1 MSMHLARRRVLG
13 ALPAATIAV
22 VLATAGPSARAEDA
36 HGVRPGLDPANP
48 VVLTVGVPRNF
59 GYLSTLWAKDVQVP
73 GVRIEYKYFP
83 NFIDMLTA
91 FNGRQ
96 LDVTEIGDVGA
107 AQSFAASKGGVRV
120 IAVTQPNPE
129 NTGLLVAKDSP
140 YKTFADLKGKQ
151 LLFLKSTNTYLGV
164 KNQIAAAK
172 LKEDDFRI
180 VELAG
185 PSAVKAF
192 QTGQIEGYYTI
203 DPNMADVVE
212 KTGARLIATGTDMGI
227 ENLYPYVSHE
237 KVIAEKKAAL
247 AAFVQALAD
256 TIAWAQA
263 HPDEQARLVAPKVQ
277 FTESAIRETFR
288 RGAKGLQI
296 IDEGFHARQQRN
308 LDALLAAGVLK
319 QPVSAQNLYLTTFN
333 ASIAPSS
340 AGANEAAASATR

>member
-1 MSMHLARRRVLG
+1 LRPSKHAAWPYILCVFSVAV
-13 ALPAATIAV
+13 ALQAAC
-22 VLATAGPSARAEDA
+22 LSARAQSS
-36 HGVRPGLDPANP
+36 GTTPGLDPANP

-59 GYLSTLWAKDVQVP
+59 GYLSTLWAKNVQVP

-96 LDVTEIGDVGA
+96 LDLTEIGDVGA
-107 AQSFAASKGGVRV
+107 AQSFAASKGAVKV
-120 IAVTQPNPE
+120 IAVTEPNAE

-164 KNQIAAAK
+164 KNQIADAK
-172 LKEDDFRI
+172 LKEEDFKI

-185 PSAVKAF
+185 PAAVKAF
-192 QTGQIEGYYTI
+192 QTGQIDGYYTI

-212 KTGARLIATGTDMGI
+212 KTGARLIATGVDMRI

-237 KVIAEKKAAL
+237 KVVAEKRAAL
-247 AAFVQALAD
+247 AAFVRALAD

-263 HPDEQARLVAPKVQ
+263 HPEEQATLVAPKIQ
-277 FTESAIRETFR
+277 FTESAIKTTFK
-288 RGAKGLQI
+288 RGAKRLQR
-296 IDEGFHARQQRN
+296 IDDEFYARQERN
-308 LDALLAAGVLK
+308 LNALLAAGVLK
-319 QPVSAQNLYLTTFN
+319 QAVGARDLYLSDFS
-333 ASIAPSS
+333 ASITPSN
-340 AGANEAAASATR
+340 AEPK

>member
-1 MSMHLARRRVLG
+1 MQRSTRLTHIARRRFLSALSAAVSTFVLEGGGLPVHAADAGG
-13 ALPAATIAV
+13 AGA
-22 VLATAGPSARAEDA
+22 
-36 HGVRPGLDPANP
+36 GLDPEKP

-59 GYLSTLWAKDVQVP
+59 GYLSTLWARNVQVP
-73 GVRIEYKYFP
+73 GVTIEYKYFP

-91 FNGRQ
+91 FNGGQ
-96 LDVTEIGDVGA
+96 LDITEIGDVGA
-107 AQSFAASKGGVRV
+107 AQSFAASKGSVRV

-164 KNQIAAAK
+164 KNQIAAAG
-172 LKEDDFRI
+172 LKEEDFKI

-192 QTGQIEGYYTI
+192 QSGQIEGYYTI

-212 KTGARLIATGTDMGI
+212 KTGARLIATGVDMGI
-227 ENLYPYVSHE
+227 ENLYPYVSHQ
-237 KVIAEKKAAL
+237 KVIEEKKAAL

-263 HPDEQARLVAPKVQ
+263 NPDEQARLVAPKIQ
-277 FTESAIRETFR
+277 FTETAVKETFR
-288 RGAKGLQI
+288 RGAKRLQA
-296 IDEGFHARQQRN
+296 IDDEFYAQRQRN
-308 LDALLAAGVLK
+308 LDALLAAGVLRHA
-319 QPVSAQNLYLTTFN
+319 VAARELYLTTFN
-333 ASIAPSS
+333 TNISPSS
-340 AGANEAAASATR
+340 TKTN